1 MVLPNQAEL
10 MVEALRKK
18 GIPVAYIA
26 YAGEGHG
33 FRRAENIIHSQQAEL
48 AFYAQVLG
56 ITPADEL
63 PEIDIENLPR
73 RAGDAG

>member
-1 MVLPNQAEL
+1 MCI
-10 MVEALRKK
+10 RDR

-33 FRRAENIIHSQQAEL
+33 FRRAENIIYSQQAEL
-48 AFYAQVLG
+48 CFYARVLG

-63 PEIDIENLPR
+63 PEIEIENLPR
-73 RAGDAG
+73 HAGAA